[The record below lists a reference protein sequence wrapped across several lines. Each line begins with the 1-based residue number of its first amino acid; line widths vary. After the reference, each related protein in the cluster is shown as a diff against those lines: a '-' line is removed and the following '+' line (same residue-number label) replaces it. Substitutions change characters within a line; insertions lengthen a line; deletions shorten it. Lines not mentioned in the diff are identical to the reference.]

1 MRSFK
6 LSSLVAVIAIALGG
20 CAAQVGTPGM
30 TGMSGMGGMSGMSG
44 MSGMDNCVQWTR
56 DAKGAVNCT

>member
-30 TGMSGMGGMSGMSG
+30 TGMSGMSG

-56 DAKGAVNCT
+56 DAKGAVNCTKLKK